1 MATLPKELNYTS
13 KLQALPSSTRTISVV
28 VSPNNGSIFNSGGEV
43 ISFDMPSRGFLVPN
57 SLYLRYRAS
66 IVKTTENGL
75 LLGTPAYTPFSR
87 LETIIGAQ
95 VVESIQDWN
104 QVCNMVT
111 NCKLNVAQK
120 ASLANAFGF
129 LDEGATA
136 PSAVN
141 MNGRIITFGAAA
153 TTHDFA
159 MPLNSIL
166 ANCENLFPLA
176 LAPAVRIQLTTEALT
191 SMFKATAT
199 PVVSC
204 VLSKLEL
211 CFDIVEFGS
220 EVEAVVKSMADSN
233 GDLIIKSQSY
243 SASTL
248 SLGANASGSAELA
261 FNQRISSIKSI
272 FALFAPLT
280 GAKKF
285 SSKDITKN
293 LGDFQFYIGSE
304 AYPPRPLSAQ
314 NKAGT
319 YLELC
324 QSWGNAGS
332 VDSYNMAIT
341 PAEYNCVADADDSGE
356 VSGKYYVG
364 ANVERLCGSAIL
376 TGVSSQLS
384 PINLRINY
392 GGSVCEEA
400 VNATL
405 VTVFDALIALNVQTR
420 QVSVKT

>member
-28 VSPNNGSIFNSGGEV
+28 VSPNNGATFNAGGEV
-43 ISFDMPSRGFLVPN
+43 IAFDLPSRGFLVPN
-57 SLYLRYRAS
+57 SMYLRYRAT
-66 IVKTTENGL
+66 ILKTVEPTVM
-75 LLGTPAYTPFSR
+75 LGTPAYTPFSR

-104 QVCNMVT
+104 AVCNMVT

-120 ASLANAFGF
+120 ASLANAFGY
-129 LDEGATA
+129 LDKTSD
-136 PSAVN
+136 PTAVN
-141 MNGRIITFGAAA
+141 MNGRTIGFHA
-153 TTHDFA
+153 TIPSVHDFA

-166 ANCENLFPLA
+166 ANCENLFPLG

-191 SMFKATAT
+191 SMFSTTTTAAT
-199 PVVSC
+199 SS

-211 CFDIVEFGS
+211 CFDIVEFGP

-243 SASTL
+243 TSSTL
-248 SLGANASGSAELA
+248 SLGTGGTGSAELA

-285 SSKDITKN
+285 SSKDITEN
-293 LGDFQFYIGSE
+293 LGDYQFFIGSE

-324 QSWGNAGS
+324 QAWGNAGS
-332 VDSYNMAIT
+332 VDSYNMAIN
-341 PAEYNCVADADDSGE
+341 PAEYQCVSDTADTG
-356 VSGKYYVG
+356 VVPGKYYVG

-392 GGSVCEEA
+392 GGSVCTEA
-400 VNATL
+400 MNASL
-405 VTVFDALIALNVQTR
+405 VTVFDALLSLNVITR
-420 QVSVKT
+420 QCSVKT